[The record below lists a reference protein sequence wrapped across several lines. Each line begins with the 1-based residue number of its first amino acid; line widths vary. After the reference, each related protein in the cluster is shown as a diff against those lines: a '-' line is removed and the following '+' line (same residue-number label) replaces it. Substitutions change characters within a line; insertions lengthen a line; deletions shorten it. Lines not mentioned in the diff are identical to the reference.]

1 MDLCLSRFTK
11 NIMKKYLICVFLLFL
26 IITLTSCSATN
37 SNTTTSTLTTSIEN
51 NTETITH
58 NHAPITNY
66 EGKTKQTGIISI
78 STTDIP
84 TMSNK
89 LIELIDKN
97 YAGLTNELKE
107 EFESYMVSR
116 SPESSFKYLNNSET
130 SGNFIILGEFNGCV
144 VFYDNPTAFEFE
156 EVNLAGYSFGVGGR
170 VNIYKSQAWYMTIY
184 DAYIRG
190 LLTDENIRDLREL
203 YIEFDT
209 YLWQRESPQE

>member
-1 MDLCLSRFTK
+1 MTNNSETSS
-11 NIMKKYLICVFLLFL
+11 
-26 IITLTSCSATN
+26 LTTSTEN
-37 SNTTTSTLTTSIEN
+37 NTTTITNNRPST
-51 NTETITH
+51 
-58 NHAPITNY
+58 TNY

-116 SPESSFKYLNNSET
+116 RPEFASFKYLNNSET
-130 SGNFIILGEFNGCV
+130 SGYFIILGEFNGCV
-144 VFYDNPTAFEFE
+144 AFYDNPPSFDVE
-156 EVNLAGYSFGVGGR
+156 EVNLAGYSFTVCGR
-170 VNIYKSQAWYMTIY
+170 VNIYKSQAHYMKIY
-184 DAYIRG
+184 DAYNRG

>member
-1 MDLCLSRFTK
+1 M
-11 NIMKKYLICVFLLFL
+11 KYLIYVFLLFL
-26 IITLTSCSATN
+26 ILILTSCSMTN
-37 SNTTTSTLTTSIEN
+37 NSETSSLTTSTENNTTT
-51 NTETITH
+51 
-58 NHAPITNY
+58 ITNNRPPRTNY
-66 EGKTKQTGIISI
+66 DGKTKQTGIISFF
-78 STTDIP
+78 TTDIP

-89 LIELIDKN
+89 FIELIAKN

-116 SPESSFKYLNNSET
+116 SPEFASFKYLNNSET

-144 VFYDNPTAFEFE
+144 AFYDNPPAFVFE
-156 EVNLAGYSFGVGGR
+156 EVNLAGYSFGIGGR
-170 VNIYKSQAWYMTIY
+170 INIYKSQAWYMKIY

>member
-1 MDLCLSRFTK
+1 
-11 NIMKKYLICVFLLFL
+11 MKKYLIYVFLLFL

-51 NTETITH
+51 NTKTITD
-58 NHAPITNY
+58 NSAPITNY

-78 STTDIP
+78 STTNIP

-116 SPESSFKYLNNSET
+116 RPDASFKYLNNS
-130 SGNFIILGEFNGCV
+130 ILF
-144 VFYDNPTAFEFE
+144 
-156 EVNLAGYSFGVGGR
+156 FG
-170 VNIYKSQAWYMTIY
+170 I
-184 DAYIRG
+184 
-190 LLTDENIRDLREL
+190 LL
-203 YIEFDT
+203 
-209 YLWQRESPQE
+209 